1 LKYLLFVD
9 ETPLVSPTKGT
20 SDFANWFESLG
31 PKDKQGRSLRQ
42 FDLQTRVFRYPC
54 SYMIYSEAFSSLPRE
69 AKLVLY
75 RRLWKVLQGEDDNPE
90 FQKIPVASREAILQI
105 LIETKADLPR
115 YWTL

>member
-1 LKYLLFVD
+1 
-9 ETPLVSPTKGT
+9 
-20 SDFANWFESLG
+20 
-31 PKDKQGRSLRQ
+31 
-42 FDLQTRVFRYPC
+42 
-54 SYMIYSEAFSSLPRE
+54 MIYSEAFSSLPRE

-75 RRLWKVLQGEDDNPE
+75 RRLWKILQGEDDNPE